1 MTLHSDDLDGDLR
14 RWRTD
19 VPRKGFVLVDVI
31 DLGRDYSKCEM
42 CGHAPVRYQHHVL
55 HTERNVHLRVG
66 CICAEKLTEDYGDT
80 GPAATEKR
88 LKSAA
93 AKKALKQA
101 RRRQQLENTC
111 WRKSKKGHWWAKI
124 DGKLIVIVPSKRE
137 DTYRLCIDGEFGR
150 RSYLTQEAA
159 QEGAREWVRAMIDWE
174 EGLS

>member
-1 MTLHSDDLDGDLR
+1 MTHPSDNFDGDPR

-42 CGHAPVRYQHHVL
+42 CGHTPVRYQHHVL
-55 HTERNVHLRVG
+55 HTERNVHLLVG
-66 CICAEKLTEDYGDT
+66 CICAEKLTEDYSDT

-88 LKSAA
+88 LKSES

-101 RRRQQLENTC
+101 RRRKEIDRAC
-111 WRKSKKGHWWAKI
+111 WRLSKKGHWWSRI
-124 DGKLIVIVPSKRE
+124 DGKLIVIVPSKHGE
-137 DTYRLCIDGEFGR
+137 TYRLCVEGEFGR
-150 RSYLTQEAA
+150 RSYPTQEAA
-159 QEGAREWVRAMIDWE
+159 KAAAREWALAMVGWE